1 MQGFFNNNSN
11 DTKLIDNDL
20 EMVKNALIVLEP
32 IIGRTSYQCW
42 INSGIVDV
50 DIKSR
55 AINIICANSFTARI
69 VKERYSNYI
78 EEIIRPANN
87 SQVKYKKI
95 ILIKNCMTNKP
106 FQNTNDYK
114 IWIF

>member
-1 MQGFFNNNSN
+1 MKIEIGNLYFLIFIPIVFAFMYYSLKKY
-11 DTKLIDNDL
+11 KLYN
-20 EMVKNALIVLEP
+20 KNEIV
-32 IIGRTSYQCW
+32 
-42 INSGIVDV
+42 V
-50 DIKSR
+50 
-55 AINIICANSFTARI
+55 F
-69 VKERYSNYI
+69 
-78 EEIIRPANN
+78 IRPANN

>member
-1 MQGFFNNNSN
+1 MKQKSIF
-11 DTKLIDNDL
+11 
-20 EMVKNALIVLEP
+20 KNKNIYNP
-32 IIGRTSYQCW
+32 NCY
-42 INSGIVDV
+42 INP
-50 DIKSR
+50 KR
-55 AINIICANSFTARI
+55 YKRSF
-69 VKERYSNYI
+69 
-78 EEIIRPANN
+78 RPANN

>member
-1 MQGFFNNNSN
+1 MNRIQKIKDVCTISGGYAFKSN
-11 DTKLIDNDL
+11 DFTSEGI
-20 EMVKNALIVLEP
+20 P
-32 IIGRTSYQCW
+32 IIRIGDIYDNKVN
-42 INSGIVDV
+42 INSGTAFL
-50 DIKSR
+50 KEY
-55 AINIICANSFTARI
+55 NEKLNKFII
-69 VKERYSNYI
+69 E
-78 EEIIRPANN
+78 RPANN

>member
-1 MQGFFNNNSN
+1 MNNTYQIKYIYN
-11 DTKLIDNDL
+11 I
-20 EMVKNALIVLEP
+20 KN
-32 IIGRTSYQCW
+32 
-42 INSGIVDV
+42 
-50 DIKSR
+50 
-55 AINIICANSFTARI
+55 F
-69 VKERYSNYI
+69 
-78 EEIIRPANN
+78 RPANN

>member
-1 MQGFFNNNSN
+1 MKKVSKKQKKLLCYLGLLVIFILMGNSN
-11 DTKLIDNDL
+11 NVP
-20 EMVKNALIVLEP
+20 EVFAE
-32 IIGRTSYQCW
+32 
-42 INSGIVDV
+42 
-50 DIKSR
+50 
-55 AINIICANSFTARI
+55 RI
-69 VKERYSNYI
+69 FKP
-78 EEIIRPANN
+78 IRPANN

>member
-1 MQGFFNNNSN
+1 MYVTTNN
-11 DTKLIDNDL
+11 
-20 EMVKNALIVLEP
+20 E
-32 IIGRTSYQCW
+32 
-42 INSGIVDV
+42 
-50 DIKSR
+50 IKKS
-55 AINIICANSFTARI
+55 
-69 VKERYSNYI
+69 
-78 EEIIRPANN
+78 RPANN